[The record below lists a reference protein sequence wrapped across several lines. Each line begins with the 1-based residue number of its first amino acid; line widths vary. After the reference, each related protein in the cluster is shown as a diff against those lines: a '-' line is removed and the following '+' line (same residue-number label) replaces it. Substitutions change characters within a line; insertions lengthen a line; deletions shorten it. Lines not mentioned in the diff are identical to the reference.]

1 MSEPTRK
8 GKIARLPAAIREE
21 VNLRLHD
28 GQPASKILAWLN
40 TQEVVLR
47 VLDELFNEEPVSPQ
61 NLSEWKGGGYL
72 DWLRRREKVE
82 NMRQLSQYAYS
93 MAQAG
98 GSVSEGA
105 AAIAGGKILEFLED
119 ADDETIEGLAL
130 ALAKLRDSEARNLA
144 AKTAHANLQRKDRQL
159 DLDERK
165 YQRSTAELFIKWAQN
180 EEVRMILNGNESK
193 AVKMDKLVQ
202 AIFGERPT

>member
-8 GKIARLPAAIREE
+8 GKIARLPAAIRDE
-21 VNLRLHD
+21 VNVRLHD

-40 TQEVVLR
+40 AQEVVLR
-47 VLDELFNEEPVSPQ
+47 ILDEHFHEEPISPQ

-93 MAQAG
+93 LAQAG
-98 GSVSEGA
+98 GSVTDGA
-105 AAIAGGKILEFLED
+105 AAIAGGKMLEFLEE
-119 ADDETIEGLAL
+119 ADDETIEGLTI

-144 AKTAHANLQRKDRQL
+144 ARTAHANLSERTGSSRWRK
-159 DLDERK
+159 
-165 YQRSTAELFIKWAQN
+165 RSSSAPRRN
-180 EEVRMILNGNESK
+180 SSSNGLRATKPEP
-193 AVKMDKLVQ
+193 
-202 AIFGERPT
+202 F